1 MTTQMIGN
9 GAQDLTRLYQD
20 HHPWLLKWLEKRV
33 QDRLQAEDHAHDTFL
48 SVIASNETSNL
59 HEPRAYLVTIA
70 KRLLINH
77 WRRATIEQAYLER
90 LAAYPERLAPSPEE
104 NAVILETLR
113 EIDDL
118 LCQLPAKV
126 RKAFLMAQLDG
137 LTYAEIG
144 RRLGVSD
151 RMVRKYM
158 AQAMLQCLLAGF

>member
-1 MTTQMIGN
+1 M
-9 GAQDLTRLYQD
+9 
-20 HHPWLLKWLEKRV
+20 LKWLEKRV

-90 LAAYPERLAPSPEE
+90 LAAYPERIAPSPEE

>member
-1 MTTQMIGN
+1 M
-9 GAQDLTRLYQD
+9 
-20 HHPWLLKWLEKRV
+20 LKWLEKRV

-48 SVIASNETSNL
+48 SVIASNQTSNL

-90 LAAYPERLAPSPEE
+90 LAAHPEQMAPSPEE